1 MVKIE
6 IMSRVIFFLLPICK
20 YTFTRT
26 EKGEADTQD
35 DILSI
40 SGCEQAESQR
50 LTQLFIII
58 SQGICGLI
66 ELRWVVFSPWSLS
79 CSFI

>member
-40 SGCEQAESQR
+40 SGCEQAEKSEAHTAVYHY
-50 LTQLFIII
+50 LSGNL
-58 SQGICGLI
+58 
-66 ELRWVVFSPWSLS
+66 WVD
-79 CSFI
+79 